1 MPQAQAT
8 SALLV
13 HFTLT
18 LEDGTLAESSRERGK
33 PALFRLGDGSL
44 SPALEA
50 QLLGCWVG
58 DRRRFTLA
66 PADAF
71 GERSGALLQ
80 VFPLGQF
87 RASDTPQAGVVI
99 LFSAADGTQMPGLVR
114 EVSGESVT
122 VDFNHPLAGMT
133 VTFDLE
139 VLAIDPPQGDE
150 DAYSAG

>member
-8 SALLV
+8 SAVLV

-18 LEDGTLAESSRERGK
+18 LEDGSLAESSRERGQ

-50 QLLGCWVG
+50 QLLGCRRG
-58 DRRRFTLA
+58 DRRAFTLA

-71 GERSGALLQ
+71 GERSDDLVQ
-80 VFPLGQF
+80 FFPLGQF
-87 RASDTPQAGVVI
+87 RDSGEPQAGAVI
-99 LFSAADGTQMPGLVR
+99 LFTAADGAQMPGLVR
-114 EVSGESVT
+114 EIVGESVT
-122 VDFNHPLAGMT
+122 VDFNHPLAGMP

-150 DAYSAG
+150 HAHSAG